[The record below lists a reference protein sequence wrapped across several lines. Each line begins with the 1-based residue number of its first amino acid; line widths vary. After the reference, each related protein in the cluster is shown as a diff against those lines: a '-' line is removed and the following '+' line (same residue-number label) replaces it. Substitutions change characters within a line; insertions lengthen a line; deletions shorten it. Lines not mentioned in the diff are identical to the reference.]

1 MDDKPKPSVHF
12 CQVGLLPTQWN
23 PQSHQC
29 GQYGGGHMIC
39 FFCPEEP
46 AEVVH
51 KHSPS
56 RPVERGSTGFSGRR
70 GSRGP
75 ASTAPDGGSE
85 VEPPGVQTQGLGHL
99 SGFGVETQSTSWKVI
114 LPCGHRHGVILVSIG
129 AVCSL
134 SVSVSPRFASRLI
147 VSWRSV
153 IFV

>member
-12 CQVGLLPTQWN
+12 CQVGLLPTQRN

-85 VEPPGVQTQGLGHL
+85 VEPPGVQTQQGQCQTLPPSGPGAPVRLRGRNPVHLVEGHPPL
-99 SGFGVETQSTSWKVI
+99 WSSSRSHPQCPSEPSAP
-114 LPCGHRHGVILVSIG
+114 L
-129 AVCSL
+129 
-134 SVSVSPRFASRLI
+134 RFR
-147 VSWRSV
+147 
-153 IFV
+153 